1 MSLLAIQSHIRNLL
15 KRRAIVLQIQRKLV
29 QVHFVRRLCEMNFSW
44 FFLFWFIRYREA
56 QNLHQ
61 IRASFHI
68 EHNWDQFRHIQRR
81 QILKIM
87 IIQRFAAFFH
97 RYIIQIT
104 HPRYHVVVV
113 LVREWFLSLDYWSK
127 LRCYLRTN
135 WRVEYSNGVWQ
146 R

>member
-61 IRASFHI
+61 I
-68 EHNWDQFRHIQRR
+68 
-81 QILKIM
+81 
-87 IIQRFAAFFH
+87 
-97 RYIIQIT
+97 
-104 HPRYHVVVV
+104 
-113 LVREWFLSLDYWSK
+113 
-127 LRCYLRTN
+127 
-135 WRVEYSNGVWQ
+135 
-146 R
+146 